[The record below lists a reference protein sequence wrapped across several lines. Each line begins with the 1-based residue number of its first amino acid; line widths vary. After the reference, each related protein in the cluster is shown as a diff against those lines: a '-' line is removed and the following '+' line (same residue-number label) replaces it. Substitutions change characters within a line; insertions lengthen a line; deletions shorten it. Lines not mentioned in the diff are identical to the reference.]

1 VADGYGLADRS
12 GLVERILRWQEDC
25 WRGIEAG
32 IAAGDPRLDRLR
44 DAGAVE
50 AVRVEQQWTQ
60 AHRAALE
67 SALTG

>member
-1 VADGYGLADRS
+1 M
-12 GLVERILRWQEDC
+12 ERILRWQEDC

-32 IAAGDPRLDRLR
+32 IAAGDPRFDRLR

-50 AVRVEQQWTQ
+50 AVRADQRWTQ

-67 SALTG
+67 AALIG